1 MTTLAG
7 LAAVVSA
14 LVATVRLLAAV
25 IVCAGGFVMPAILS
39 VPSPLFVS
47 AHEPPDNVIV
57 TVGPDVDPL
66 ESAVAAV
73 AVQLDHPA
81 PVSVTVGAAGGL
93 KPLEKPT
100 LILLPPFSVPAALA
114 LRPVVPVR
122 RA

>member
-1 MTTLAG
+1 MTTFAG

-25 IVCAGGFVMPAILS
+25 IVCAGGLVTPAILS

-66 ESAVAAV
+66 ESAVVAV

-81 PVSVTVGAAGGL
+81 PVSVTVGAAGAL
-93 KPLEKPT
+93 KALEKPN
-100 LILLPPFSVPAALA
+100 LVVLAAFK
-114 LRPVVPVR
+114 
-122 RA
+122 